1 METASIVAVLVLCG
15 FILYVLFAYPIIL
28 GIIAKRRA
36 RPVRHAAFHPFV
48 SIVIAVRDGERFIRE
63 KLESILALDYPRH
76 LMEIIVVSDGST
88 DRTDE
93 IATSF
98 SGDGVR
104 LLRVPAGGKSAALNA
119 GIAAASGEILVLTDV
134 RQELAPDS
142 LTFLMQNF
150 ADPEV
155 GAASAELVIQRGET
169 QAEAQTGLYW
179 KYEFAIRLKLSAI
192 DSIFGATG
200 AYYGLRREL
209 AVPIPRDALL
219 DDMYLPLAAFFRGY
233 RLVVDPRARM
243 FDHPT
248 GLRSEFLR
256 KVRTLA
262 GNYQIMRWYPV
273 ILTRGNRMLFHFVS
287 YKLARLLLPFAMLG
301 ILIVSFGLPA
311 PAAGIIIALQ
321 LAFYGAALADLV
333 VPEGNLKRLTS
344 PVATFVI
351 LMAAALC
358 AISVFIVPSAKLWSP
373 TRVSPAQT
381 ESE

>member
-1 METASIVAVLVLCG
+1 MAMASIASVLVLCG
-15 FILYVLFAYPIIL
+15 FILYVLFFYPMIL
-28 GIIAKRRA
+28 GSLASRRA
-36 RPVRHAAFHPFV
+36 RPIRRASFHPSV
-48 SIVIAVRDGERFIRE
+48 SLVIAVRNGERYIRE

-93 IATSF
+93 IASSF
-98 SGDGVR
+98 ASQSVR
-104 LLRVPAGGKSAALNA
+104 LLRVPPGGKSAALNA

-134 RQELAPDS
+134 RQQLARDS
-142 LTFLMQNF
+142 LALLMQNF

-155 GAASAELVIQRGET
+155 GAASAELVIRKGATE
-169 QAEAQTGLYW
+169 AECQTGLYW
-179 KYEFAIRLKLSAI
+179 KYEFGIRVKLSAI

-209 AVPIPRDALL
+209 AVPIPREALL

-243 FDHPT
+243 FDQPT
-248 GLRSEFLR
+248 GLKSEFRR

-262 GNYQIMRWYPV
+262 GNYQIIRWYPA
-273 ILTRGNRMLFHFVS
+273 ILTRSNRMLFHFAS

-301 ILIVSFGLPA
+301 VLIASFGLPA
-311 PAAGIIIALQ
+311 PWGGVMIAAQ
-321 LAFYGAALADLV
+321 VVFYGTALADMF
-333 VPEGNLKRLTS
+333 VPESRLKKLTS
-344 PVATFVI
+344 PVATFVT
-351 LMAAALC
+351 LMAAAFC
-358 AISVFIVPSAKLWSP
+358 AVSVFVMPSAKLWKP
-373 TRVSPAQT
+373 TRVSPAQP